1 MIKKYN
7 EFGKDEKLIESCGGG
22 GGHSSC
28 GGGSSNGGG
37 YSSCGHSS
45 EWYGSDQSLPS
56 NTSHTSR
63 TPREEMIAR
72 RRAAREKI
80 KTLCGECGEPLLTG
94 AKFCHSCGTK
104 I

>member
-37 YSSCGHSS
+37 YS
-45 EWYGSDQSLPS
+45 
-56 NTSHTSR
+56 SHTSR